1 MKSPVNANGVAILLK
16 QTGSC
21 CTKFEQNTICH
32 EQNPITLE

>member
-21 CTKFEQNTICH
+21 TKFEQNTICH